1 MKATTAVAKAMVGAS
16 TAITTETTKATTA
29 VAVAVAKATT
39 LARAVAVATQRR
51 RMVVTAAAKS
61 GAGIKTIHMEPK
73 PLKKKNRSRL
83 THWSV
88 PTSHFMCL
96 CVAVE

>member
-1 MKATTAVAKAMVGAS
+1 MKIKIILFPFFSTTKETMKATTAVAKAMVGAS

-73 PLKKKNRSRL
+73 PLKKKIE
-83 THWSV
+83 
-88 PTSHFMCL
+88 
-96 CVAVE
+96 AA

>member
-29 VAVAVAKATT
+29 VAVAAAKATT
-39 LARAVAVATQRR
+39 MARAVAVATQRR

-73 PLKKKNRSRL
+73 PLKQKRSRL

-88 PTSHFMCL
+88 PISHFMCL
-96 CVAVE
+96 CVAVT